1 MKQKKNR
8 SLMRIGVIC
17 ILSLAVMVLA
27 LTFGGRQEAV
37 PFTPP
42 PFDQTVQAGIPEV
55 PENLGWSELDAKV
68 FKASVC
74 GVFAPEDGAVDLYL
88 TNPEANTVWLKL
100 RVLDAKGS
108 ILGETGLI
116 RPGEYVPS
124 LCLNTTPKS
133 GTVITLKL
141 MAYEPETY
149 HSAGAVVLNTTV
161 R

>member
-8 SLMRIGVIC
+8 SLLLAGVIC
-17 ILSLAVMVLA
+17 ILSLVVMVLA
-27 LTFGGRQEAV
+27 LTFGGGEKAL

-55 PENLGWSELDAKV
+55 LDDLGWSE
-68 FKASVC
+68 
-74 GVFAPEDGAVDLYL
+74 
-88 TNPEANTVWLKL
+88 
-100 RVLDAKGS
+100 LDAKGS
-108 ILGETGLI
+108 ILGETGLV
-116 RPGEYVPS
+116 RPGEYVPF

-133 GTVITLKL
+133 GVAITLKL

-149 HSAGAVVLNTTV
+149 HSAGTVVLNTTV